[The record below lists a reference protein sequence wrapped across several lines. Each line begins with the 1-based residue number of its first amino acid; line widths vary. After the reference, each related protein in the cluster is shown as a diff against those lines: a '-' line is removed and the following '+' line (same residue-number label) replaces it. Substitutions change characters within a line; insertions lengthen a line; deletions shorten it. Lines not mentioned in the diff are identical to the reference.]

1 MTTTN
6 VSSGTT
12 SSGLIAGS
20 GSIINVLSGG
30 TIVSATISSGG
41 SATISVGGIDSGSTI
56 LAGGNEY
63 VYGSANADI
72 VGGLQTVSTGTT
84 AGLVTNETVVSGG
97 EIFLAIKTTSAFDT
111 TVQSGGLLA
120 LNGAISA
127 TNTTL
132 SGGEVALE
140 SAKATLTGSLVFA
153 GGGTLAVT
161 GNTSAGSGDLA
172 VISGFVVGDIIDMTS
187 ATTIGSAFATSD
199 TLTTVVSSGNTVA
212 TVSGGGLTDTYIF
225 SGAAIASTLALES
238 DQAGGVDLYVS
249 SAGGPV
255 TSVGNGSTQ
264 SNLVVVSG
272 TPLTVYAGG
281 TIVDATISSG
291 GSATISSGGVDSA
304 STISAGGSE
313 KLLGTANGDSI
324 FGSQTL
330 SAATAVAHNEI
341 IQSGGS
347 VTLAVS
353 GATISGATVLAGATL
368 NVSGATTADNT
379 VIEGGTVNLVSPQ
392 STLGG
397 SLAFDGAGTLDI
409 AALNGVGTGD
419 QAVIS
424 GFYYG
429 DVINLAAIGSGA
441 TLSTTLSGGN
451 TVATVTSGGASET
464 LIFSG
469 SVASSLALTTSGGA
483 AEIAYQAPPT
493 TTAYTAG
500 DLVLSIYG
508 DGAGT
513 GVVGLD
519 QAAPI
524 TLEEITQAGV
534 IVSDQVLPE
543 TTTVVNGTTEY
554 AISGE
559 YQSASEGLLTVAAN
573 GQSLVIMGY
582 GVNATAFDA
591 STAAT
596 VYGTTALGQT
606 SSLLGGQ
613 YTAVARVVAD
623 ISYNGSIDTSTAIY
637 GIDNTNN
644 PRSVAT
650 VNGTTFYLS
659 GQGNGNDGTQGV
671 FVAND
676 GANSATAIYN
686 SKTDTRD
693 AEIINGQLYVSVD
706 SKLNGGGNIFNFGS
720 ALPTGATTPTVL
732 AGIGTSIVLTAAQA
746 NVVNGAAV
754 GTSVNLS
761 PEQFFMANA
770 TTMYV
775 ADGGVPKEGG
785 LGDGGLQKW
794 SLVSGTWVLDYTLST
809 GLNMIANT
817 GTTGTTGIVGLT
829 GTVEGGNV
837 VLYAT
842 NETIAET
849 DPTFLYGITDTLATT
864 TLPTSESF
872 TLLETAAPSTLIR
885 GVAFAPTASSTTPQ
899 VSSTIIV
906 SSGVTS
912 TGLTAGVG
920 GDILVQNGGTIA
932 GTTLLSGAAATISSG
947 GFDSAT
953 FVAHGATEQVVG
965 SASFDII
972 DGTQAVGAVS
982 SVFTNATVTSE
993 TVENGGLVQLYVTG
1007 ATASAITVMAGGTLE
1022 LGNGGAVDVAV
1033 ASNTVISGG
1042 TVILNASDAVLLG
1055 SLNFV
1060 GSGGSVEA
1068 LTVANSGFGDGAV
1081 ISGFGAGDVI
1091 DEAAIG
1097 TGATLSTSVV
1107 SGNVVATI
1115 TSGAVVESFT
1125 FAGSGQLTGSAYMS
1139 GLSMVADGSG
1149 GVELNY
1155 TPPVPVDII
1164 VSSGV
1169 TSTGLSLTSGNIVT
1183 VLSGGTLSNATI
1195 LAGGSAVISAGG
1207 VDSGTTVQA
1216 GGFEVVSGSAN
1227 GDQIYG
1233 IQDVTSGPSGAT
1245 LPATVSNETVFN
1257 GGTLE
1262 LYLKPDVGTNITVS
1276 SGGSYLLSG
1285 NVSGTNTTLEAGSF
1299 MALQSPK
1306 ATISGSLTFSGAATL
1321 DLTVVTSAG
1330 FGAYS
1335 SAGSY
1340 AVISGFGAGDVIDE
1354 MLISSGTLST
1364 VTSAGQTF
1372 ETINGGAFP
1381 ETFVFNGA
1389 VASNIA
1395 LVSDGGT
1402 GVELVY
1408 EVACFVTGTLIE
1420 TGTGPR
1426 AVETLAEGDLVLT
1439 RTGALQPIV
1448 WMGRRHIGSS
1458 QHPLAE
1464 KFWPVRV
1471 QAGAF
1476 AEQSPR
1482 RDLYLSPEH
1491 AIFHDGTLFPIG
1503 NLVNNASIAQVP
1515 RTAVTYWHIELA
1527 THDVV
1532 LAEGLEVETYLENGN
1547 RSDFEDNDA
1556 ITLYPD
1562 LVGSDGAAT
1571 SPCFPFCRQ
1580 GENLQALRDLLAA
1593 RIVDVAK
1600 VA

>member
-6 VSSGTT
+6 VSSGPAQ
-12 SSGLIAGS
+12 SGLVANS
-20 GSIINVLSGG
+20 GDIINVLSGG

-63 VYGSANADI
+63 VYGSANAD
-72 VGGLQTVSTGTT
+72 VVAGLQTVSTGTT

-97 EIFLAIKTTSAFDT
+97 EIFLSIKTTSASNT

-120 LNGAISA
+120 LKGAISA

-140 SAKATLTGSLVFA
+140 SAQATLTGSLVFA

-161 GNTSAGSGDLA
+161 GNTATGAGDLA
-172 VISGFVVGDIIDMTS
+172 VISGFAAGDVIDMTS
-187 ATTIGSAFATSD
+187 ATTIGAATSD
-199 TLTTVVSSGNTVA
+199 TLSTTVSSGNTVV
-212 TVSGGGLTDTYIF
+212 TVSGGGLTDTYLFAGTSI
-225 SGAAIASTLALES
+225 GATLALVS
-238 DQAGGVDLYVS
+238 D
-249 SAGGPV
+249 SAGGQKIIVSGAPLVV
-255 TSVGNGSTQ
+255 TSVGSGVTQ
-264 SNLVVVSG
+264 SNVVVSSG
-272 TPLTVYAGG
+272 APLTVYAGG
-281 TIVDATISSG
+281 TIVNASVLSG
-291 GSATISSGGVDSA
+291 GSATISSGGVDSGA
-304 STISAGGSE
+304 TISAGGSE
-313 KLLGTANGDSI
+313 NLLGSANADSI
-324 FGSQTL
+324 FGSQALGT
-330 SAATAVAHNEI
+330 STAVASNET

-347 VTLAVS
+347 VSLTGA
-353 GATISGATVLAGATL
+353 GATISGAIVMSGATL
-368 NVSGATTADNT
+368 NVSGAAAADNT
-379 VIEGGTVNLVSPQ
+379 TIEGGAVNLVSPQ

-397 SLAFDGAGTLDI
+397 NLAFNGPGTLDI
-409 AALNGVGTGD
+409 AALSSAGAGD

-424 GFYYG
+424 GFGYG
-429 DVINLAAIGSGA
+429 DVINIAGLGAGA
-441 TLSTTLSGGN
+441 TLSTTISGGN
-451 TVATVTSGGASET
+451 TVATITSGGASET

-469 SVASSLALTTSGGA
+469 SVASGLALSNSGGT
-483 AEIAYQAPPT
+483 AEISYAAPPT
-493 TTAYTAG
+493 TTSYTAG

-508 DGAGT
+508 NGAGT
-513 GVVGLD
+513 GVVTLD

-534 IVSDQVLPE
+534 IVSDQVLPQV
-543 TTTVVNGTTEY
+543 TTVVNGTTEY

-559 YQSASEGLLTVAAN
+559 YQSASEGLLTLAAN
-573 GQSLVIMGY
+573 GQSIVIMGY
-582 GVNATAFDA
+582 GVTATAFDA
-591 STAAT
+591 SNAAT

-606 SSLLGGQ
+606 SSLLGGP

-623 ISYNGSIDTSTAIY
+623 ISFNGSIDTSTAIY

-686 SKTDTRD
+686 TKTDTRD

-785 LGDGGLQKW
+785 PGDGGLQKW

-817 GTTGTTGIVGLT
+817 GTTGTTGLVGLA

-842 NETIAET
+842 NETVAET
-849 DPTFLYGITDTLATT
+849 DPSYLYAITDALAATA
-864 TLPTSESF
+864 LPTSESF
-872 TLLETAAPSTLIR
+872 TLLETAAPGTLIR
-885 GVAFAPTASSTTPQ
+885 GVTFAPTASSTTPQ
-899 VSSTIIV
+899 VSTTITV
-906 SSGVTS
+906 SSGVS
-912 TGLTAGVG
+912 SSGLSVTGG
-920 GDILVQNGGTIA
+920 GNIIVMSGGSIS
-932 GTTLLSGAAATISSG
+932 GTTLLSGGATTVSSG
-947 GFDSAT
+947 GVDSGT
-953 FVAHGATEQVVG
+953 FVAHGATEMVLGQ
-965 SASFDII
+965 ASYDII
-972 DGTQAVGAVS
+972 DGVQTVSAATAV
-982 SVFTNATVTSE
+982 VTSE
-993 TVENGGLVQLYVTG
+993 TVEDGGTLDLFLKG
-1007 ATASAITVMAGGTLE
+1007 AIVSAATVMAGGTLNIS
-1022 LGNGGAVDVAV
+1022 GNAFAD
-1033 ASNTVISGG
+1033 NTVISGG
-1042 TVILNASDAVLLG
+1042 AVILQSPKAVLSGFLD
-1055 SLNFV
+1055 FV
-1060 GSGGSVEA
+1060 GTGGTIEVTSVTSA
-1068 LTVANSGFGDGAV
+1068 GYGDLAV
-1081 ISGFGAGDVI
+1081 ISGFGGGDVI
-1091 DEAAIG
+1091 DERVMS
-1097 TGATLSTSVV
+1097 TGATLSTSLV
-1107 SGNVVATI
+1107 SGNVVATV

-1139 GLSMVADGSG
+1139 GLSLVADGLG

-1169 TSTGLSLTSGNIVT
+1169 TSTGLSMTSGNTVT
-1183 VLSGGTLSNATI
+1183 VLSGGTLTNATI

-1216 GGFEVVSGSAN
+1216 GGYELVSGSAN

-1233 IQDVTSGPSGAT
+1233 IQNVTSGPSAAT
-1245 LPATVSNETVFN
+1245 LPATVSNETVFA

-1299 MALQSPK
+1299 MALESPK
-1306 ATISGSLTFSGAATL
+1306 ATLSGSLTFNGAATL

-1330 FGAYS
+1330 FGTYS

-1340 AVISGFGAGDVIDE
+1340 AVISGFSAGDVIDE
-1354 MLISSGTLST
+1354 TLISSTAATLVT
-1364 VTSAGQTF
+1364 TTSAGQTF
-1372 ETINGGAFP
+1372 ETINGAAFP
-1381 ETFVFNGA
+1381 ETFVFNGTA
-1389 VASNIA
+1389 IASNIA

-1426 AVETLAEGDLVLT
+1426 AVETLVEGDLVLT

-1448 WMGRRHIGSS
+1448 WLGRRHIGSS

-1471 QAGAF
+1471 QASAF

-1491 AIFHDGTLFPIG
+1491 AIFHEGALFPIG
-1503 NLVNNASIAQVP
+1503 NLVNNVSIAQVP
-1515 RTAVTYWHIELA
+1515 RTEVTYWHIELA

-1547 RSDFEDNDA
+1547 RGDFENNDA
-1556 ITLYPD
+1556 ITLHPG

-1580 GENLQALRDLLAA
+1580 GENLQALRDLLAT
-1593 RIVDVAK
+1593 RIVEVAK